1 MNDSYYLKA
10 GTFSKIEKF
19 PVEITINK
27 DKVEFG
33 KNFKAALKKVWHE
46 QKKNRRRWGG

>member
-1 MNDSYYLKA
+1 MNDSYYLDT
-10 GTFSKIEKF
+10 GIFSKM
-19 PVEITINK
+19 EIVHTEIK
-27 DKVEFG
+27 IYMDKVEFG